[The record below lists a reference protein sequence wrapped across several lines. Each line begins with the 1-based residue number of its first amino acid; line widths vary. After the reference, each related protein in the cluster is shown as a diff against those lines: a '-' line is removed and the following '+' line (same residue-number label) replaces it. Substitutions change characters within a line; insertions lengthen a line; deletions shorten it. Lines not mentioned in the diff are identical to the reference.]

1 MSRPF
6 EVAFAVLRLL
16 LFSPVLVAA
25 AILIAID
32 SRGPVLFRQERVGR
46 SMRPFHILKLRTM
59 AATPG
64 GAEFEFKPRAITR
77 AGKWLRRWKLDE
89 LPQLWNVVR
98 GEMSLVGSRPELKKY
113 VEMFRSE
120 YKMLLRRRP
129 GLTDPAAIA
138 YRHEAELLANEPDP
152 EAAYF
157 TRILPDKLR
166 LSMAYAERRSL
177 ASDLAVLLQTVG
189 ALPRRATP
197 TPPTRSLPR

>member
-1 MSRPF
+1 MSRS
-6 EVAFAVLRLL
+6 VDVVGAVLLLL

-32 SRGPVLFRQERVGR
+32 SRGPVLFRQERVGK

-59 AATPG
+59 AASPG
-64 GAEFEFKPRAITR
+64 GAGFEFKPRAITR

-120 YKMLLRRRP
+120 YEMLLRRRP

-138 YRHEAELLANEPDP
+138 YQHEAELLANEPDP
-152 EAAYF
+152 EAAYVA
-157 TRILPDKLR
+157 RILPDKLR